1 MANNENKL
9 QLAFI
14 ANNLVQE
21 NNIMKNTQKEVNGQ
35 AFWQYGDK
43 NAYPQYLYDLYTNVS
58 CLKSVINGIADYVV
72 GENITINLDNFNIE
86 MNRNGETIEDI
97 VRQAAIDLGIYG
109 GFALNII
116 RNKAGKTIEVY
127 NINFQNLRSNKD
139 NTEFY
144 YSTDW
149 SKSYGRVK
157 TKAYKRYTIDG
168 TEPSSIFYFKNEK
181 YHTYPSP
188 LWEGAVISAECLKH
202 ISEFHLNS
210 LYNGLSSDYIVNFN
224 SGKPSD
230 EQKAEIEE
238 AYSDK
243 FTGYQNASRQMMSF
257 NDDMQHRTT
266 IEAIPQTN
274 FLDRYNSLYQTSIKD
289 IFTSF
294 RAHPAI
300 FGLPTENTGFNS
312 QDLAEA
318 FKLFN
323 TTVVLPQQKLIK
335 RCFERIF
342 GVKDVLAITPLAIS
356 FGEEA
361 TDTDS
366 TDQIVK

>member
-1 MANNENKL
+1 MENNTKI
-9 QLAFI
+9 QLSFM
-14 ANNLVQE
+14 ANNLVE
-21 NNIMKNTQKEVNGQ
+21 VDNIRHNTQKEVTGQ
-35 AFWQYGDK
+35 KFWMYGDK
-43 NAYPQYLYDLYTNVS
+43 NIYPQYLFDLYSNVS
-58 CLKSVINGIADYVV
+58 CLKSIINGLSDYVG
-72 GENITINLDNFNIE
+72 GENISIAKPEFQEQI
-86 MNRNGETIEDI
+86 NRNGETIEDVVKQI
-97 VRQAAIDLGIYG
+97 AIDLGTYG

-116 RNKAGKTIEVY
+116 RNKGGNIAEIY

-157 TKAYKRYTIDG
+157 STVYKKFSVDG
-168 TEPSSIFYFKNEK
+168 TEPSSVFYYKNEK
-181 YHTYPSP
+181 YRTYPSP
-188 LWEGAVISAECLKH
+188 LWEGAVNSAECLKH

-210 LYNGLSSDYIVNFN
+210 LYNGLSSDYIINFN
-224 SGKPSD
+224 GGKPTD

-238 AYSDK
+238 SLSEK
-243 FTGYQNASRQMMSF
+243 FTGYNNAGRQMLSF
-257 NDDMQHRTT
+257 NDDLQHKTT
-266 IEAIPQTN
+266 VEALPQTN
-274 FLDRYNSLYQTSIKD
+274 FIDRYNSLYQTCLKD

-300 FGLPTENTGFNS
+300 FGLPTDNTGFNS

-323 TTVVLPQQKLIK
+323 TTVILPIQKTIK

-342 GVKDVLAITPLAIS
+342 GEKDVISISPLTIS
-356 FGEEA
+356 FNEEEIESV
-361 TDTDS
+361 DKD
-366 TDQIVK
+366 VK

>member
-1 MANNENKL
+1 MANNEKKL

-21 NNIMKNTQKEVNGQ
+21 DNIMKNTQKEVNGQ
-35 AFWQYGDK
+35 GFWQYGDK
-43 NAYPQYLYDLYTNVS
+43 NIYPQYLYDLYANVS

-72 GENITINLDNFNIE
+72 GENITINLEQFNIE

-116 RNKAGKTIEVY
+116 RNKSGNIAEIY

-149 SKSYGRVK
+149 TKSYGRVK
-157 TKAYKRYTIDG
+157 TNVYKRYTIDG
-168 TEPSSIFYFKNEK
+168 TEPSSIFYYKNEK
-181 YHTYPSP
+181 YRTYPSP
-188 LWEGAVISAECLKH
+188 LWEGAVNSAECLKH

-224 SGKPSD
+224 SGKPTD

-238 AYSDK
+238 AFADK

-266 IEAIPQTN
+266 VEAIPQTN
-274 FLDRYNSLYQTSIKD
+274 FIDRYNSLYTTSLKD
-289 IFTSF
+289 IYTAF
-294 RAHPAI
+294 RASPAL
-300 FGLPTENTGFNS
+300 FGLPSENTGFNDNDIEQS
-312 QDLAEA
+312 
-318 FKLFN
+318 FKIFS
-323 TTVVLPQQKLIK
+323 TGMVYPIQKTIK

-342 GVKDVLAITPLAIS
+342 GVKEVLTITPFTIS
-356 FGEEA
+356 FKEKEEE
-361 TDTDS
+361 TTDS
-366 TDQIVK
+366 NVA